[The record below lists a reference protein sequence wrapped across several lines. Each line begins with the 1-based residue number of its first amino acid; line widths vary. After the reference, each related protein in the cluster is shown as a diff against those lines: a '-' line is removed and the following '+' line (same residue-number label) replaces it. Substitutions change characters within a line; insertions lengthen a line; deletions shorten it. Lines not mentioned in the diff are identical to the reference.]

1 MKYTMMGGIL
11 SLQDA
16 VAARITGVFTGPEKR
31 ILSPEGHLL
40 LQADIRPEEDS
51 GPTRPHQYRLLD
63 AQGNLIAWAQPAD
76 AENEKSA
83 AFGWPQQRVPW
94 VDQARMTLG
103 EAEYCLTM
111 KNSQN
116 YVLEHPNGEAAA
128 TFFHRGLTGGWDIE
142 ARDALGPEILCG
154 VFVFCRYLEQENEF
168 LPG

>member
-1 MKYTMMGGIL
+1 MMGGVL
-11 SLQDA
+11 SLRDA

-31 ILSPEGHLL
+31 ILSPAGDLL
-40 LQADIRPEEDS
+40 LLADIQEEDA
-51 GPTRPHQYRLLD
+51 GEARARQYRLLD
-63 AQGNLIAWAQPAD
+63 AQGNLIACAQPAD

-94 VDQARMTLG
+94 VDHARMTLG
-103 EAEYCLTM
+103 KAEYCLTM

-142 ARDALGPEILCG
+142 ARDALSPEILCG